1 MIERNDAT
9 QAQVDAARPHVSTW
23 LSANAGSGKTRV
35 LTDRVA
41 RLLLAQVPPERIL
54 CLTYT
59 KAAAAEMQN
68 RLFKR
73 LGEWAMLDDGALRT
87 ALRELGEEGEINDE
101 ALRKARTL
109 FAAAIEAPGG
119 LKIQTIHSFCSTVLR
134 RFPLEANVSP
144 QFAEMEDRAA
154 DLLREEIIE
163 EMASGNDANLI
174 MQLATVTGAYDLTDL
189 SGEIVRQRSALIAPP
204 TDDAVYKAFDLDPK
218 TDANAIAASVFLGG
232 EAEILSALITVL
244 RTSGP
249 NDVKLANKLAL
260 IGTLDASALPALEG
274 GTFLTLD
281 GRSKAG
287 KIPAKGAQKNFSAH
301 QDALDA
307 WIERIEA
314 ARGARL
320 KLDAVQ
326 KTIHL
331 NRFAAAFLKQYEARK
346 QARGWLD
353 FDDLILKTRDLLE
366 RSEMAQWVL
375 YKLDGGIDHIL
386 VDEAQDTS
394 PAQWDVI
401 ERLTSEITAGDGARG
416 DVPRTI
422 FVVGDKKQSIYS
434 FQGADP
440 REFDRMRG
448 EFDTRLRPT
457 NTPLVPAE
465 LHYSF
470 RSAQC
475 ILELVDQT
483 FEGHAPAGFAGSSHL
498 AFNGGPPGRVDIWP
512 AIAKADKDDKDADW
526 SDTID
531 KLGESNEV
539 VLMARRIA
547 DEIAR
552 MTGRDGSA
560 PEAIFDKDHYRAVR
574 PGDVLI
580 LVQRR
585 SDLFEEII
593 RACKAAELPIAGADR
608 LKVGAE
614 MAVRDLQ
621 ALLSFLATPED
632 DYALAVVLKSPL
644 IGWSE
649 KQLFDLAN
657 NRDARFLWQE
667 LRNQKERHKSVL
679 EVLEDLR
686 RQADFLRPYDL
697 IERVLTR
704 HNGRRRFIGRL
715 GHEAEDGLDALLAQA
730 LSFERSRIPSLTG
743 FLTWMESD
751 ELTIKRQLSQDR
763 DEIRVM
769 TVHGAKGLEAP
780 IVIMPETQKRNKPKG
795 GSLIETGEMALWN
808 VRADDAPDL
817 IRTAKEARDDRQA
830 EERMRLLY
838 VAMTRA
844 EKWLILGAAGDIGK
858 SADDS
863 WYGMVN
869 AAARARPH
877 VEYDFGF
884 EQGGLGLRIEP
895 VPWGEIEAGENI
907 EKPFEVPLLDPFFR
921 EPAAQHA
928 EGDLTISPSNLGG
941 AKALPSEDAL
951 DEDAAKLRGSRIHL
965 LLEHFAATPRAHWHN
980 IANALLP
987 EVEDIDALVA
997 EAQAVVSA
1005 ENLTF
1010 IFEQGTLAEVPI
1022 TAKLNELAGKTL
1034 YGIVDRLIITENDVW
1049 VIDFKSNVAVPSNSQ
1064 SCPESILRQMG
1075 AYHAALKQ
1083 IYPGKTIRPAIVWT
1097 RDASLMELPAE
1108 QVASALHRAGA
1119 SMHLDDTNPNT

>member
-73 LGEWAMLDDGALRT
+73 LGEWAMLENEELRAALRD
-87 ALRELGEEGEINDE
+87 LGEEGTIDDE

-144 QFAEMEDRAA
+144 QFAEMEERAA
-154 DLLREEIIE
+154 ELLREEIIE
-163 EMASGNDANLI
+163 DMASGQDARLI

-189 SGEIVRQRSALIAPP
+189 SGEIVRHRAALLAPP
-204 TDDAVYKAFDLDPK
+204 TDDAVYGVFDIDPK
-218 TDANAIAASVFLGG
+218 LDENAVAASVFMGG
-232 EAEILSALITVL
+232 EKEVLDGLIAVL
-244 RTSGP
+244 RTSGV
-249 NDVKLANKLAL
+249 NDVKLANKLSL
-260 IGTLDASALPALEG
+260 ITNLDASALPALEG
-274 GTFLTLD
+274 GVFLTLD

-287 KIPAKGAQKNFSAH
+287 KIPAKGAQKNFVAH

-307 WIERIEA
+307 WIERVEV

-320 KLDAVQ
+320 KLAAVQ

-331 NRFAAAFLKQYEARK
+331 NRFATAFLKRYEARK

-353 FDDLILKTRDLLE
+353 FDDLILKTRDLLAK
-366 RSEMAQWVL
+366 SEMAQWVL

-416 DVPRTI
+416 DAVRTI

-457 NTPLVPAE
+457 NSPLEPAE

-475 ILELVDQT
+475 ILELVDHT

-498 AFNGGPPGRVDIWP
+498 AFNGGPAGRVDIWP
-512 AIAKADKDDKDADW
+512 AIPKAEKTDSDANW
-526 SDTID
+526 SDTVD
-531 KLGESNEV
+531 KLGENDEV

-547 DEIAR
+547 GEIAR
-552 MTGRDGSA
+552 MTGLDGGR
-560 PEAIFDKDHYRAVR
+560 PEAIFDKDHFRAVR

-593 RACKAAELPIAGADR
+593 RACKVAQLPIAGADR

-644 IGWSE
+644 IGWNE

-657 NRDARFLWQE
+657 NRGARFLWQE
-667 LRNQKERHKSVL
+667 LRNQKEQHPVVL
-679 EVLEDLR
+679 DLLEDLR
-686 RQADFLRPYDL
+686 AQADFLRPYDL
-697 IERVLTR
+697 IERALTR
-704 HNGRRRFIGRL
+704 HNGRRRFVGRL
-715 GHEAEDGLDALLAQA
+715 GREAEDGLDALLAQA

-751 ELTIKRQLSQDR
+751 DLTIKRQLSQDR

-769 TVHGAKGLEAP
+769 TVHGSKGLEAP
-780 IVIMPETQKRNKPKG
+780 IVIMPETQKRKSPSG
-795 GSLIETGEMALWN
+795 GSIIEANNMALWN
-808 VRADDAPDL
+808 MRNEDAPEVV
-817 IRTAKEARDDRQA
+817 REAKDQRAERQA

-844 EKWLILGAAGDIGK
+844 EKWLILGAAGDLGK
-858 SADDS
+858 SDDDS
-863 WYGMVN
+863 WYGMVS
-869 AAARARPH
+869 AAARERPH
-877 VEYDFGF
+877 VEYGFGF
-884 EQGGLGLRIEP
+884 GHGLRIEP
-895 VPWGEIEAGENI
+895 VPWGDITDTSTIVKGEDAPSL
-907 EKPFEVPLLDPFFR
+907 EPLFR
-921 EPAAQHA
+921 ESASKPHPAQTH
-928 EGDLTISPSNLGG
+928 ISPSDLGG
-941 AKALPSEDAL
+941 AKALPSENAL
-951 DEDAAKLRGSRIHL
+951 DEDAAKLRGTRIHL
-965 LLEHFAATPRAHWHN
+965 LLEHFAATPQENWRS
-980 IANALLP
+980 IAETLLKDAPDLDDMIDEASNVILNPALGFLF
-987 EVEDIDALVA
+987 ED
-997 EAQAVVSA
+997 
-1005 ENLTF
+1005 
-1010 IFEQGTLAEVPI
+1010 GTLAEASI
-1022 TAKLNELAGKTL
+1022 TAQLDALNGGII
-1034 YGIVDRLIITENDVW
+1034 YGIVDRLIVTQKDIW
-1049 VIDFKSNVAVPSNSQ
+1049 VVDFKTNVAVPASSAA
-1064 SCPESILRQMG
+1064 CPEGLLRQMG

-1083 IYPGKTIRPAIVWT
+1083 IYPDHTIRPTIIWT
-1097 RDASLMELPAE
+1097 RDASLMELPADL
-1108 QVASALHRAGA
+1108 VSAALHRAGA
-1119 SMHLDDTNPNT
+1119 SMHLDAATPNT

>member
-1 MIERNDAT
+1 MIERNEAT
-9 QAQVDAARPHVSTW
+9 QAQVNAARPHVSTW

-73 LGEWAMLDDGALRT
+73 LGEWAMLENDTLRA
-87 ALRELGEEGEINDE
+87 ALRELGEEGAIDGE
-101 ALRKARTL
+101 ALRNARTL

-144 QFAEMEDRAA
+144 QFAEMEERAA

-163 EMASGNDANLI
+163 EMASGKHAAVI
-174 MQLATVTGAYDLTDL
+174 MDLATVTGAYDLTDL
-189 SGEIVRQRSALIAPP
+189 SGEIVRHRSALVAPP
-204 TDDAVYKAFDLDPK
+204 TDDAVYKAFGLDPAM
-218 TDANAIAASVFLGG
+218 DENAIAAKVFIGG
-232 EAEILSALITVL
+232 ENVVLAALIPTL
-244 RTSGP
+244 NASGP
-249 NDVKLANKLAL
+249 NDVKLAKKLSLVTELNA
-260 IGTLDASALPALEG
+260 AALPALEDA
-274 GTFLTLD
+274 FLTND

-287 KIPAKGAQKNFSAH
+287 KIPAKAAQKGFVTH
-301 QDALDA
+301 QDALDT
-307 WIERIEA
+307 WIERVEA
-314 ARGARL
+314 ARAARL
-320 KLDAVQ
+320 KLSAAQ
-326 KTIHL
+326 KTLSL
-331 NRFAAAFLKQYEARK
+331 NRFAAAFLELYDARK

-353 FDDLILKTRDLLE
+353 FDDLILKTRDLLAK
-366 RSEMAQWVL
+366 SEMAQWVL

-401 ERLTSEITAGDGARG
+401 ERLTSEITAGEGARG

-457 NTPLVPAE
+457 NFPLEEAE

-483 FEGHAPAGFAGSSHL
+483 FEGHEPAGFAGSSHL
-498 AFNGGPPGRVDIWP
+498 AFEGGPPGRVDIWP
-512 AIAKADKDDKDADW
+512 AIPKAEKAEGGDW
-526 SDTID
+526 SDTLD
-531 KLGESNEV
+531 KLGENDET

-547 DEIAR
+547 DEIGR
-552 MTGRDGSA
+552 MIAKES
-560 PEAIFDKDHYRAVR
+560 IFDSDEKRFRSVRA
-574 PGDVLI
+574 GDVLI

-593 RACKAAELPIAGADR
+593 RACKAANLPIAGADR

-632 DYALAVVLKSPL
+632 DYSLAVVLKSPL

-649 KQLFDLAN
+649 KELFQLASD
-657 NRDARFLWQE
+657 REARFLWQE
-667 LRNQKERHKSVL
+667 LRNAKERYPDVL
-679 EVLEDLR
+679 TLLEDLR
-686 RQADFLRPYDL
+686 GQADFLRPYDL
-697 IERVLTR
+697 IERILTR
-704 HNGRRRFIGRL
+704 HNGRKRLIGRL
-715 GHEAEDGLDALLAQA
+715 GREAEDGIDALLAQA
-730 LSFERSRIPSLTG
+730 LSFEQSRIPSLTG

-751 ELTIKRQLSQDR
+751 DLTIKRQLSQDR

-769 TVHGAKGLEAP
+769 TVHGSKGLEAP
-780 IVIMPETQKRNKPKG
+780 IIIMPETQKRKNPAG
-795 GSLIETGEMALWN
+795 GSIIEIDDLALWS
-808 VRADDAPDL
+808 VRNEDAPEIIL
-817 IRTAKEARDDRQA
+817 NAKARRDEKQS

-844 EKWLILGAAGDIGK
+844 EKWLILGAAGDLGK
-858 SADDS
+858 SDEES
-863 WYGMVN
+863 WYGMVS
-869 AAARARPH
+869 AAARNRPH
-877 VEYDFGF
+877 VEHDFGF
-884 EQGGLGLRIEP
+884 GIGIRIEP
-895 VPWGEIEAGENI
+895 VPWDASDAPPPEDRVNEATALE
-907 EKPFEVPLLDPFFR
+907 PFFLS
-921 EPAAQHA
+921 PAAKPPEQK
-928 EGDLTISPSNLGG
+928 ETFGPSGLGG
-941 AKALPSEDAL
+941 AKALPSEEAL
-951 DEDAAKLRGSRIHL
+951 DEDAAKLRGTHIHL
-965 LLEHFAATPRAHWHN
+965 LLEHFAETPAENWQS
-980 IANALLP
+980 IAQALLA
-987 EVEDIDALVA
+987 DANDLSGMIEEAKSVVNNPALQFLFA
-997 EAQAVVSA
+997 E
-1005 ENLTF
+1005 
-1010 IFEQGTLAEVPI
+1010 GTLAEVPI
-1022 TAKLNELAGKTL
+1022 TARIEPIQGQILH
-1034 YGIVDRLIITENDVW
+1034 GIIDRLVLGEKEIW
-1049 VIDFKSNVAVPSNSQ
+1049 VVDFKSNVAVPPNS
-1064 SCPESILRQMG
+1064 SACPEALLRQMG

-1083 IYPGKTIRPAIVWT
+1083 IYPDRAIRPAIVWT
-1097 RDASLMELPAE
+1097 RDASLMELPIDLIDA
-1108 QVASALHRAGA
+1108 ALHRAGA
-1119 SMHLDDTNPNT
+1119 SMHLDAATPNT

>member
-1 MIERNDAT
+1 MTPFNDAT
-9 QAQVDAARPHVSTW
+9 LAQVNAARPHVSTW

-73 LGEWAMLDDGALRT
+73 LGEWAMLEDETLRT
-87 ALRELGEEGEINDE
+87 ALRELGEEGAIDGE

-144 QFAEMEDRAA
+144 QFAEMEERAS

-163 EMASGNDANLI
+163 EMAAGPDASLI
-174 MQLATVTGAYDLTDL
+174 VDLATVTGAYDLTAL
-189 SGEIVRQRSALIAPP
+189 SGEIVHHRSALLTPP
-204 TDDAVYKAFDLDPK
+204 TDDAVYAAYDLDPEL
-218 TDANAIAASVFLGG
+218 DENAIAASVFLGG
-232 EAEILSALITVL
+232 EAEVLAALIPVL
-244 RTSGP
+244 KSSGV
-249 NDVKLANKLAL
+249 NDVRLAAKLAL
-260 IGTLDASALPALEG
+260 VGDLTAKSLPALEDA
-274 GTFLTLD
+274 FLTND

-287 KIPAKGAQKNFSAH
+287 KIPAKGAQKGYIAH
-301 QDALDA
+301 QDALNA
-307 WIERIEA
+307 WIERVEA
-314 ARGARL
+314 AREDRL
-320 KLDAVQ
+320 KLSAVK
-326 KTIHL
+326 KTLYL
-331 NRFAAAFLKQYEARK
+331 NRFAAAFLKRYEASK

-353 FDDLILKTRDLLE
+353 FDDLILKTRDLLAK
-366 RSEMAQWVL
+366 SEMAQWVL

-394 PAQWDVI
+394 PTQWDVI
-401 ERLTSEITAGDGARG
+401 ERLTSEITAGEGARG
-416 DVPRTI
+416 EVPRTI

-440 REFDRMRG
+440 REFDRMRD

-457 NTPLVPAE
+457 NSPLVDAE

-475 ILELVDQT
+475 ILELVDQV
-483 FEGHAPAGFAGSSHL
+483 FEGQASAGFSGSNHL
-498 AFNGGPPGRVDIWP
+498 AFEGGPPGRVDIWP
-512 AIAKADKDDKDADW
+512 AIPKAEKPEDGDW
-526 SDTID
+526 SDTVD
-531 KLGESNEV
+531 KLGENDET

-552 MTGRDGSA
+552 MTGLDGSA
-560 PEAIFDKDHYRAVR
+560 PEPIFDRDAGGFRAVR

-593 RACKAAELPIAGADR
+593 RACKSANLPIAGADR

-649 KQLFDLAN
+649 KQLFDLAHD
-657 NRDARFLWQE
+657 RGARFLWQA
-667 LRNQKERHKSVL
+667 LRKQKEEHPDVL
-679 EVLEDLR
+679 ALLEDLR
-686 RQADFLRPYDL
+686 AQADFLRPYDL

-715 GHEAEDGLDALLAQA
+715 GREAEDGIDALLAQA
-730 LSFERSRIPSLTG
+730 LSFERARIPSLTG

-751 ELTIKRQLSQDR
+751 DLTIKRQLSQDR

-769 TVHGAKGLEAP
+769 TVHGSKGLEAP
-780 IVIMPETQKRNKPKG
+780 IVIMPETQKRRSPSG
-795 GSLIETGEMALWN
+795 GSLFEAETLVGWS
-808 VRADDAPDL
+808 VRKEDAPEL
-817 IRTAKEARDDRQA
+817 IRTAKAQRDEKQA

-844 EKWLILGAAGDIGK
+844 EKWLILGAAGDLGK
-858 SADDS
+858 SDEDS
-863 WYGMVN
+863 WYGMVS

-877 VEYDFGF
+877 MEHDFGF
-884 EQGGLGLRIEP
+884 GTGLRIEP
-895 VPWGEIEAGENI
+895 MPWGAIDALPDAAVAAQTALLEPYFHEDAA
-907 EKPFEVPLLDPFFR
+907 KPLLTPR
-921 EPAAQHA
+921 T
-928 EGDLTISPSNLGG
+928 LSPSDLGG
-941 AKALPSEDAL
+941 AKALPSEDGL
-951 DEDAAKLRGSRIHL
+951 DEEAAKLRGTQIHL
-965 LLEHFAATPRAHWHN
+965 LLEHFAATPQDNWH
-980 IANALLP
+980 ATAKALLK
-987 EVEDIDALVA
+987 ETTDLTALVT
-997 EAQAVVSA
+997 EAAQVIS
-1005 ENLTF
+1005 NPDLTF
-1010 IFEQGTLAEVPI
+1010 IFAQNTLAETAI
-1022 TAKLNELAGKTL
+1022 TANLPELQGQTI
-1034 YGIVDRLIITENDVW
+1034 YGIVDRLIVSKKEIW
-1049 VIDFKSNVAVPSNSQ
+1049 VIDFKTNRAVPSNPTD
-1064 SCPESILRQMG
+1064 CPEGVLRQMG

-1083 IYPGKTIRPAIVWT
+1083 IYPGHAIRPAIIWT
-1097 RDASLMELPAE
+1097 RDAQIMELPE
-1108 QVASALHRAGA
+1108 MLVQEALHRAGA
-1119 SMHLDDTNPNT
+1119 SMLLDGANPDT

>member
-1 MIERNDAT
+1 MIERDEAT
-9 QAQVDAARPHVSTW
+9 QAQVNAARPHVSTW

-73 LGEWAMLDDGALRT
+73 LGEWAMLENSALRT
-87 ALRELGEEGEINDE
+87 ALQELGEEGDIDTE

-144 QFAEMEDRAA
+144 QFTEMEERAA
-154 DLLREEIIE
+154 ELLREEIIE
-163 EMASGNDANLI
+163 GMATGDEASLI
-174 MQLATVTGAYDLTDL
+174 MELATVTGAYDLTGL
-189 SGEIVRQRSALIAPP
+189 SGEIVNHRSALVAPP
-204 TDDAVYKAFDLDPK
+204 NDEAVYQAFDLDPNIDEN
-218 TDANAIAASVFLGG
+218 TIAASVFMGG
-232 EAEILSALITVL
+232 EREVLDALIAVL
-244 RTSGP
+244 RTSGV

-260 IGTLDASALPALEG
+260 IGDLDASALPALEG
-274 GTFLTLD
+274 GAFLTLD
-281 GRSKAG
+281 GRNKVG
-287 KIPAKGAQKNFSAH
+287 KIPAKGVQKDFTAY

-307 WIERIEA
+307 WILRIEA
-314 ARGARL
+314 ARDARL
-320 KLDAVQ
+320 KLAAVR
-326 KTIHL
+326 KTLHL
-331 NRFAAAFLKQYEARK
+331 NRFAAAFLKHYDASK

-353 FDDLILKTRDLLE
+353 FDDLILKTRDLLAN
-366 RSEMAQWVL
+366 SEMAQWVL

-440 REFDRMRG
+440 REFDRMRS
-448 EFDTRLRPT
+448 EFETRLKPT
-457 NTPLVPAE
+457 GSPLFDAE

-483 FEGHAPAGFAGSSHL
+483 FEGHIAAGFAGTSHL

-512 AIAKADKDDKDADW
+512 AIPKAENADSDANW
-526 SDTID
+526 SDTVD
-531 KLGESNEV
+531 KLGENDET

-552 MTGRDGSA
+552 MTGHDGGQ
-560 PEAIFDKDHYRAVR
+560 PEAIFDKDHFRAVR

-593 RACKAAELPIAGADR
+593 RACKSANLPIAGADR

-649 KQLFDLAN
+649 KQLFDLAHA
-657 NRDARFLWQE
+657 RGARFLWQE
-667 LRNQKERHKSVL
+667 LRNQKEQHPEVL
-679 EVLEDLR
+679 ALLEDLR
-686 RQADFLRPYDL
+686 AQADFLRPYDL

-704 HNGRRRFIGRL
+704 HNGRRRFVGRL
-715 GHEAEDGLDALLAQA
+715 GREAEDGIDALLAQA
-730 LSFERSRIPSLTG
+730 LSFEQSRIPSLTG

-751 ELTIKRQLSQDR
+751 DLTIKRQLSQDR

-769 TVHGAKGLEAP
+769 TVHGSKGLEAP
-780 IVIMPETQKRNKPKG
+780 IVIMPETQKRKNPQG
-795 GSLIETGEMALWN
+795 GSIIEKDDLALWS
-808 VRADDAPDL
+808 VRNADAPEL
-817 IRTAKEARDDRQA
+817 ILNAKAQRDEKQS

-844 EKWLILGAAGDIGK
+844 EKWLIIGAAGDLGNED
-858 SADDS
+858 SES
-863 WYGMVN
+863 WYGMVS
-869 AAARARPH
+869 AAARIRPH
-877 VEYDFGF
+877 VEHDFGF
-884 EQGGLGLRIEP
+884 GKGLRIEP
-895 VPWGEIEAGENI
+895 LPWGEIETTETVLAPVHTTPLEPFFAQQV
-907 EKPFEVPLLDPFFR
+907 EKPVVIEATF
-921 EPAAQHA
+921 
-928 EGDLTISPSNLGG
+928 SPSKLEG
-941 AKALPSEDAL
+941 AKALPSELAL
-951 DEDAAKLRGSRIHL
+951 DEETAKLRGTRVHL
-965 LLEHFAATPRAHWHN
+965 LLEHFAQTPADQWDS
-980 IANALLP
+980 IAQALLP
-987 EVEDIDALVA
+987 DAEDLGELIN
-997 EAQAVVSA
+997 EARGVVSNPELNFLFA
-1005 ENLTF
+1005 H
-1010 IFEQGTLAEVPI
+1010 GTLAEVPI
-1022 TAKLNELAGKTL
+1022 TAKIDAVQGKTL
-1034 YGIVDRLIITENDVW
+1034 SGIVDRLIVTEKDVW
-1049 VIDFKSNVAVPSNSQ
+1049 VVDFKSNVAVPPNADA
-1064 SCPESILRQMG
+1064 CPEGLLRQMG

-1083 IYPGKTIRPAIVWT
+1083 IYPDRPIRPAIVWT
-1097 RDASLMELPAE
+1097 RDASLMELSSA
-1108 QVASALHRAGA
+1108 QVETALHRVGA
-1119 SMHLDDTNPNT
+1119 SMHLDGATPNT

>member
-1 MIERNDAT
+1 MTPRNDAT

-73 LGEWAMLDDGALRT
+73 LGEWAMLGDDTLRAALRD
-87 ALRELGEEGEINDE
+87 LGEEGKIDPE

-144 QFAEMEDRAA
+144 QFAEMEERAA

-163 EMASGNDANLI
+163 DMASGPEAPLI
-174 MQLATVTGAYDLTDL
+174 VDLAKITGAYDLTDL
-189 SGEIVRQRSALIAPP
+189 SGEIVRHRSALLTPP
-204 TDDAVYKAFDLDPK
+204 TDDAVYAAFELDPEMD
-218 TDANAIAASVFLGG
+218 DAVIAASVFLGG
-232 EAEILSALITVL
+232 EDAILGALVPAL
-244 RTSGP
+244 KGSGV
-249 NDVKLANKLAL
+249 NDVKLAAKLAGL
-260 IGTLDASALPALEG
+260 TNLDAKSLPSLEAA
-274 GTFLTLD
+274 FLTLD

-287 KIPAKGAQKNFSAH
+287 KIPAKAAQKSFTSH

-307 WIERIEA
+307 WIERVER
-314 ARGARL
+314 ARTDRL
-320 KLDAVQ
+320 KLAAVQ
-326 KTIHL
+326 KTLHL
-331 NRFAAAFLKQYEARK
+331 NRFAATFLKHYEASK

-353 FDDLILKTRDLLE
+353 FDDLILKTRDLLAN
-366 RSEMAQWVL
+366 SEMAQWVL

-401 ERLTSEITAGDGARG
+401 ERLTSEITAGIGARD

-440 REFDRMRG
+440 REFDRMRS

-457 NTPLVPAE
+457 NSPLVDAE

-483 FEGHAPAGFAGSSHL
+483 FEGHATAGFASSNHL
-498 AFNGGPPGRVDIWP
+498 AFEGGPPGRVDIWP
-512 AIAKADKDDKDADW
+512 AIPKAEKDDGDANW
-526 SDTID
+526 SDTLD
-531 KLGESNEV
+531 KLGEKDET

-547 DEIAR
+547 AEIAR
-552 MTGRDGSA
+552 MTGLDGSA
-560 PEAIFDKDHYRAVR
+560 PEPIYDGGAFRAVR

-593 RACKAAELPIAGADR
+593 RACKSANLPIAGADR

-644 IGWSE
+644 VGWSE
-649 KQLFDLAN
+649 KQLFDLAHD
-657 NRDARFLWQE
+657 RGSRFLWQA
-667 LRNQKERHKSVL
+667 LRNQKDQHPDVL
-679 EVLEDLR
+679 TLLEDLR
-686 RQADFLRPYDL
+686 TQADFLRPYDL

-704 HNGRRRFIGRL
+704 HNGRRRIIGRL
-715 GHEAEDGLDALLAQA
+715 GREAEDGIDALLAQA

-751 ELTIKRQLSQDR
+751 DLTIKRQLSQDR

-769 TVHGAKGLEAP
+769 TVHGSKGLEAP
-780 IVIMPETQKRNKPKG
+780 IVILPETQKRRNPSG
-795 GSLIETGEMALWN
+795 GSLFKTEALVGWS
-808 VRADDAPDL
+808 VRNEDAPDI
-817 IRTAKEARDDRQA
+817 IRAAKAQRDEKQA

-844 EKWLILGAAGDIGK
+844 EKWLILGAAGDLGK
-858 SADDS
+858 SDDES
-863 WYGMVN
+863 WYGMVS
-869 AAARARPH
+869 AAARTRTH
-877 VEYDFGF
+877 VEHDFGF
-884 EQGGLGLRIEP
+884 GLGLRIEP
-895 VPWGEIEAGENI
+895 MPWGVCEEVASLALPQEA
-907 EKPFEVPLLDPFFR
+907 PFLEPVFR
-921 EPAAQHA
+921 ETVANPVIL
-928 EGDLTISPSNLGG
+928 EPFITPSVLGG
-941 AKALPSEDAL
+941 AKALPSEGAL
-951 DEDAAKLRGSRIHL
+951 DEEAAKLRGTRIHL
-965 LLEHFAATPRAHWHN
+965 LLEHFAATPQFAWN
-980 IANALLP
+980 DTAKALLA
-987 EVEDIDALVA
+987 DAPDLTDMIR
-997 EAQAVVSA
+997 EARGTVTHSD
-1005 ENLTF
+1005 LSF
-1010 IFEQGTLAEVPI
+1010 IFAEGTLAEVPI
-1022 TAKLNELAGKTL
+1022 TANLAELGGKTIH
-1034 YGIVDRLIITENDVW
+1034 GIVDRLIVSEKDIW
-1049 VIDFKSNVAVPSNSQ
+1049 VIDFKSNAAVPPDAEA
-1064 SCPESILRQMG
+1064 CPEGLLRQMG

-1083 IYPGKTIRPAIVWT
+1083 IYPQRKVRPAIVWT
-1097 RDASLMELPAE
+1097 CDATLMELPDPLLHA
-1108 QVASALHRAGA
+1108 ALGRAGA
-1119 SMHLDDTNPNT
+1119 SMRLDAPAPNT